1 MKLGLAQWTQIRDF
15 CPRNDAVKMKLMV
28 TARQMTLLA
37 SVDEVLT
44 DAALYQ
50 TRQRSQTSVLVLHD
64 CQSFH

>member
-15 CPRNDAVKMKLMV
+15 GPRNDAVKMKLMV

-50 TRQRSQTSVLVLHD
+50 TQDKGVRPVY
-64 CQSFH
+64 